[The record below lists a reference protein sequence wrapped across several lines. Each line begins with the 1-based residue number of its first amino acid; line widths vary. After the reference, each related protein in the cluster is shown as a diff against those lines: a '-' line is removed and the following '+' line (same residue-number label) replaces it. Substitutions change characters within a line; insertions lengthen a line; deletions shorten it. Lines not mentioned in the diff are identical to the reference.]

1 MPIAITSVKDKNG
14 KVVKHNV
21 RGAVVYKEIGTDE
34 VILEFYTSEIKD
46 NMFDS
51 LKNRVKKDKD
61 DDENSFP

>member
-46 NMFDS
+46 NMF
-51 LKNRVKKDKD
+51 
-61 DDENSFP
+61 